1 MRQKK
6 HIMDSRF
13 AEYIKKYIEL
23 KLNLGRDFRVEEC
36 IFRAFDLFCS
46 KANYKDFLTQQLVVN
61 FVYSKPNLTS
71 IQYAR
76 RYQIIRDFA
85 YYLSAFEPNTE
96 ALDPQI
102 IRVKHEH
109 YPAYIFTEKEI
120 ADILLEA
127 KALTPENSLRPLTYY
142 TFIGLLVC
150 TGLRVSEAI
159 KLNNSDV
166 NLKSGSLYIRETKF
180 KKSRIVPIHSS
191 TIKSLSQY
199 KRFKNV
205 LCNPLDTIAFFV
217 NLRGKRVGYS
227 TLAPTFKEIL
237 HQKGIR
243 DSNGFGP
250 SFGDLRHTFAVRRV
264 LAWYEEGKDVQN
276 QLLKLS
282 TYMGHIHFEDT
293 VYYLKAG
300 DELMAKAAYK
310 FEKNWRKR
318 NER

>member
-1 MRQKK
+1 M
-6 HIMDSRF
+6 
-13 AEYIKKYIEL
+13 
-23 KLNLGRDFRVEEC
+23 
-36 IFRAFDLFCS
+36 FCS

-205 LCNPLDTIAFFV
+205 
-217 NLRGKRVGYS
+217 
-227 TLAPTFKEIL
+227 
-237 HQKGIR
+237 
-243 DSNGFGP
+243 
-250 SFGDLRHTFAVRRV
+250 
-264 LAWYEEGKDVQN
+264 
-276 QLLKLS
+276 
-282 TYMGHIHFEDT
+282 
-293 VYYLKAG
+293 
-300 DELMAKAAYK
+300 
-310 FEKNWRKR
+310 
-318 NER
+318 